1 MTFIEA
7 ILWLLIVLGAFVG
20 VGYHLFKRLRK
31 LESVDMLST
40 FEQYL
45 LIIYVGLVMIVIRTV
60 LGDERYF
67 VFWGMLV
74 VALVLGMAWHSLWGS
89 ANAPFAENARGRR
102 WQILRDKRFFIPH
115 VARAVVVLV
124 LIVIIG
130 LI

>member
-7 ILWLLIVLGAFVG
+7 ILWLLIVRAFVG

-89 ANAPFAENARGRR
+89 QTRPLPRMRGVADGRSYAISASSFRMLRAPS
-102 WQILRDKRFFIPH
+102 
-115 VARAVVVLV
+115 
-124 LIVIIG
+124 
-130 LI
+130 